1 MTPIV
6 FSSCIACR
14 QPSVRRLADFG
25 PQPVGHHFQEGPN
38 ARAGFHPIVLGQ
50 CDACGLAQLI
60 QPIPPDK
67 LVPRV
72 DWIRYNEPEAH
83 LDQLVESL
91 TRLPGLNP
99 ASRLLGITY
108 KEDTSL
114 RRFQERGFPN
124 TSRLD
129 MVEDLGITHPGA
141 GVEYVQQRLTPE
153 IVPHLRQRHGT
164 PDLILVRHVIEH
176 THDTPAFLETFRQWV
191 SPKGYVVFEL
201 PDCARGFD
209 LLDYTTFW
217 EDHSLYF
224 VETTFRSTLPR
235 HGLQVVGF
243 HRYPGPYEHC
253 LVAVTQPAQRSG
265 AGQTGVLPNLNPP
278 TLAEQIVHLPPG
290 ECRGEGPPL
299 SPSHPH
305 SESVAADV
313 PPAVEPGVPPGGI
326 SADLMAVV
334 RSEQEPTF
342 PSVPVGVPPSGIS
355 PADLSA
361 ELTRVRAFAEG
372 FPARRD
378 AIRRQL
384 NAWNTQGP
392 IGLFGAGHQA
402 STFLNLL
409 QVADLIA
416 FVIDDHPKKSG
427 RFMPGCGLPILSST
441 DALQRGAKVW
451 LSTVG
456 AESERKIVE
465 RNRAFIDQGGIFA
478 SIYPTQPGQ
487 LFTPLP

>member
-1 MTPIV
+1 MTPTARSTCIV
-6 FSSCIACR
+6 CR
-14 QPSVRRLADFG
+14 QPAVRQLADFG
-25 PQPVGHHFQEGPN
+25 PQPVGHHFLENPD
-38 ARAGFHPIVLGQ
+38 ASAGTHPIVLGQ

-60 QPIPPDK
+60 QPIPPEK

-83 LDQLVESL
+83 LDRLVDSL
-91 TRLPGLNP
+91 TRLPELTP

-114 RRFQERGFPN
+114 RRFEERGFQQ

-129 MVEDLGITHPGA
+129 QVEDLGIANPCA
-141 GVEYVQQRLTPE
+141 GVEYVQQRLTPQ

-191 SPKGYVVFEL
+191 APKGYVVFEL

-224 VETTFRSTLPR
+224 VESTFRSTLQL
-235 HGLQVVGF
+235 HGLDVVGF
-243 HRYPGPYEHC
+243 HRYPGPYEQC
-253 LVAVTQPAQRSG
+253 LVAITQPAAPTPG
-265 AGQTGVLPNLNPP
+265 LPMDP
-278 TLAEQIVHLPPG
+278 A
-290 ECRGEGPPL
+290 
-299 SPSHPH
+299 
-305 SESVAADV
+305 SVAAGV
-313 PPAVEPGVPPGGI
+313 RPALQPGVSPGGT
-326 SADLMAVV
+326 A
-334 RSEQEPTF
+334 PTDV
-342 PSVPVGVPPSGIS
+342 ST
-355 PADLSA
+355 
-361 ELTRVRAFAEG
+361 ELTRVRTFAEG

-384 NAWNTQGP
+384 KAWNSEGP

-402 STFLNLL
+402 STFLNLV
-409 QVADLIA
+409 QVADLID

-427 RFMPGCGLPILSST
+427 RFMPGCGLPILSSE
-441 DALQRGAKVW
+441 DALKRGAKVW

-456 AESERKIVE
+456 AESERKVVE
-465 RNRAFIDQGGIFA
+465 RNRAFVEQDGIFA
-478 SIYPTQPGQ
+478 SIYPIRPGE